1 MLLTTFR
8 TSSPGDAWRYA
19 GIGSNG
25 LHPPFLTPKNII
37 FSLFTQQQYLRAR
50 RRQEAIAKTISIE
63 MADDKQVTAF
73 LRREERLQA
82 YEFINWDSSDDDEF
96 VKVEIKTSTFFKLC
110 VLARRKAVTPYEYM
124 LDLVE
129 KIPGNQ
135 EDKEN

>member
-1 MLLTTFR
+1 M
-8 TSSPGDAWRYA
+8 
-19 GIGSNG
+19 GIGNNG
-25 LHPPFLTPKNII
+25 LHPPFLTPKNIM

>member
-1 MLLTTFR
+1 M
-8 TSSPGDAWRYA
+8 
-19 GIGSNG
+19 GIGNNG
-25 LHPPFLTPKNII
+25 LHPPFLTPKNIM

-110 VLARRKAVTPYEYM
+110 VLARRKAVTPYKYM

-129 KIPGNQ
+129 KIPDNQ